1 MSRLTANLSMTNE
14 LAEEYRELKRNLIPI
29 LLQTCGKERLCDAV
43 DKWLLVKSGIKV
55 ISKSWYEGGLP
66 GKEYVVIKDTSVLAS
81 YPSKGA
87 NYEHRLARYRA
98 YTKAFNHVREE
109 GVPLAPIQVDKFT
122 KVLVNGVT
130 LCLIGTFEDKSEN
143 DFIKEISGK
152 VYVKA
157 GTDSV
162 DVINLQTRRTKRYKV
177 QYT

>member
-1 MSRLTANLSMTNE
+1 M
-14 LAEEYRELKRNLIPI
+14 
-29 LLQTCGKERLCDAV
+29 
-43 DKWLLVKSGIKV
+43 
-55 ISKSWYEGGLP
+55 
-66 GKEYVVIKDTSVLAS
+66 VIKDTSVLAS

-98 YTKAFNHVREE
+98 NHVREE
-109 GVPLAPIQVDKFT
+109 GIPLAPIQVDKFT

-130 LCLIGTFEDKSEN
+130 LCLIGTFEGKSEN

>member
-43 DKWLLVKSGIKV
+43 DKWLLVKSG
-55 ISKSWYEGGLP
+55 
-66 GKEYVVIKDTSVLAS
+66 
-81 YPSKGA
+81 
-87 NYEHRLARYRA
+87 
-98 YTKAFNHVREE
+98 
-109 GVPLAPIQVDKFT
+109 T

-130 LCLIGTFEDKSEN
+130 LCLIGTFEGKSEN

>member
-109 GVPLAPIQVDKFT
+109 GIPLAPIQVDK
-122 KVLVNGVT
+122 
-130 LCLIGTFEDKSEN
+130 
-143 DFIKEISGK
+143 FIKEISGK

>member
-14 LAEEYRELKRNLIPI
+14 LADEYRELKRNLIPI
-29 LLQTCGKERLCDAV
+29 LLQTC
-43 DKWLLVKSGIKV
+43 
-55 ISKSWYEGGLP
+55 

-109 GVPLAPIQVDKFT
+109 GIPLAPIQVDKFT

-130 LCLIGTFEDKSEN
+130 LCLIGTFEGKSEN

>member
-1 MSRLTANLSMTNE
+1 MVYRLTMRTFMVF
-14 LAEEYRELKRNLIPI
+14 EY
-29 LLQTCGKERLCDAV
+29 V
-43 DKWLLVKSGIKV
+43 HSSGIKLRPARPLTNS
-55 ISKSWYEGGLP
+55 ILYIYNPIGNEWMHLC
-66 GKEYVVIKDTSVLAS
+66 KEDIHGHLELLTCF
-81 YPSKGA
+81 SKGA
-87 NYEHRLARYRA
+87 NYEYRLARYRA

-109 GVPLAPIQVDKFT
+109 GIPLAPIQVDKFT

-130 LCLIGTFEDKSEN
+130 LCLIGTFEGKSEN

>member
-43 DKWLLVKSGIKV
+43 DKWLLVKSG
-55 ISKSWYEGGLP
+55 
-66 GKEYVVIKDTSVLAS
+66 T
-81 YPSKGA
+81 
-87 NYEHRLARYRA
+87 
-98 YTKAFNHVREE
+98 
-109 GVPLAPIQVDKFT
+109 
-122 KVLVNGVT
+122 
-130 LCLIGTFEDKSEN
+130 
-143 DFIKEISGK
+143 KEISGK

>member
-1 MSRLTANLSMTNE
+1 MTNE

-55 ISKSWYEGGLP
+55 ISKSCLVKSMW
-66 GKEYVVIKDTSVLAS
+66 DTSVLAS

-87 NYEHRLARYRA
+87 NYEYRPARYRA

-109 GVPLAPIQVDKFT
+109 GIPLAPIQVDKFT

-130 LCLIGTFEDKSEN
+130 LCLIGTFEGKSEN

>member
-29 LLQTCGKERLCDAV
+29 LLQICGKERLCDAV

-109 GVPLAPIQVDKFT
+109 GIPLAPIQVDKFT
-122 KVLVNGVT
+122 
-130 LCLIGTFEDKSEN
+130 
-143 DFIKEISGK
+143 KEISGK

>member
-1 MSRLTANLSMTNE
+1 MTNE

-43 DKWLLVKSGIKV
+43 DKWLLV

-98 YTKAFNHVREE
+98 YT
-109 GVPLAPIQVDKFT
+109 T
-122 KVLVNGVT
+122 M
-130 LCLIGTFEDKSEN
+130 
-143 DFIKEISGK
+143 
-152 VYVKA
+152 
-157 GTDSV
+157 
-162 DVINLQTRRTKRYKV
+162 
-177 QYT
+177 

>member
-1 MSRLTANLSMTNE
+1 MGNRL
-14 LAEEYRELKRNLIPI
+14 
-29 LLQTCGKERLCDAV
+29 KERSATC
-43 DKWLLVKSGIKV
+43 
-55 ISKSWYEGGLP
+55 
-66 GKEYVVIKDTSVLAS
+66 AS
-81 YPSKGA
+81 Q
-87 NYEHRLARYRA
+87 
-98 YTKAFNHVREE
+98 V
-109 GVPLAPIQVDKFT
+109 QVDKFT

-130 LCLIGTFEDKSEN
+130 LCLIGTFEGKSEN

>member
-1 MSRLTANLSMTNE
+1 MTNE
-14 LAEEYRELKRNLIPI
+14 LAEEYRELKRSLIPI

-109 GVPLAPIQVDKFT
+109 GIPLAPIQVDKFT

-130 LCLIGTFEDKSEN
+130 LCLIGTFEGKSEN

-162 DVINLQTRRTKRYKV
+162 DVIDLQTRRTKRYKV

>member
-43 DKWLLVKSGIKV
+43 DKWLLVKSGIK
-55 ISKSWYEGGLP
+55 
-66 GKEYVVIKDTSVLAS
+66 
-81 YPSKGA
+81 
-87 NYEHRLARYRA
+87 
-98 YTKAFNHVREE
+98 
-109 GVPLAPIQVDKFT
+109 
-122 KVLVNGVT
+122 
-130 LCLIGTFEDKSEN
+130 
-143 DFIKEISGK
+143 EISGK

-162 DVINLQTRRTKRYKV
+162 DVINLQTRRYKV

>member
-29 LLQTCGKERLCDAV
+29 LLQICG
-43 DKWLLVKSGIKV
+43 
-55 ISKSWYEGGLP
+55 
-66 GKEYVVIKDTSVLAS
+66 
-81 YPSKGA
+81 
-87 NYEHRLARYRA
+87 
-98 YTKAFNHVREE
+98 KAFNHVREE
-109 GVPLAPIQVDKFT
+109 GIPLAPIQVDKFT

-130 LCLIGTFEDKSEN
+130 LCLIGTFEGKSEN

-162 DVINLQTRRTKRYKV
+162 DVINLQTKRYKV

>member
-1 MSRLTANLSMTNE
+1 MLG
-14 LAEEYRELKRNLIPI
+14 I
-29 LLQTCGKERLCDAV
+29 L
-43 DKWLLVKSGIKV
+43 
-55 ISKSWYEGGLP
+55 
-66 GKEYVVIKDTSVLAS
+66 YVQN
-81 YPSKGA
+81 G
-87 NYEHRLARYRA
+87 HRLARYRA

-109 GVPLAPIQVDKFT
+109 GIPLAPIQVDKFT

-130 LCLIGTFEDKSEN
+130 LCLIGTFEGKSEN

>member
-1 MSRLTANLSMTNE
+1 M
-14 LAEEYRELKRNLIPI
+14 
-29 LLQTCGKERLCDAV
+29 
-43 DKWLLVKSGIKV
+43 
-55 ISKSWYEGGLP
+55 
-66 GKEYVVIKDTSVLAS
+66 VIKDTSV
-81 YPSKGA
+81 
-87 NYEHRLARYRA
+87 LARYRA

-109 GVPLAPIQVDKFT
+109 GIPLAPIQVDKFT

-130 LCLIGTFEDKSEN
+130 LCLIGTFEGKSEN

>member
-1 MSRLTANLSMTNE
+1 MVYRLTMRTFMVF
-14 LAEEYRELKRNLIPI
+14 EYIHP
-29 LLQTCGKERLCDAV
+29 
-43 DKWLLVKSGIKV
+43 SGIKLRPARPLTNS
-55 ISKSWYEGGLP
+55 ILYIYNPIGNEWMHLC
-66 GKEYVVIKDTSVLAS
+66 KEDIHGHLELLTYFSN
-81 YPSKGA
+81 GA

-109 GVPLAPIQVDKFT
+109 GIPLAPIQVDKFT

-130 LCLIGTFEDKSEN
+130 LCLIGTFEGKSEN

>member
-1 MSRLTANLSMTNE
+1 MVYRLTMRTFMVF
-14 LAEEYRELKRNLIPI
+14 EYIHP
-29 LLQTCGKERLCDAV
+29 
-43 DKWLLVKSGIKV
+43 SGIKLRPARPLTNS
-55 ISKSWYEGGLP
+55 ILCIYNPIGNEWMHLC
-66 GKEYVVIKDTSVLAS
+66 KEYVVIKDTSVLAS

-109 GVPLAPIQVDKFT
+109 GIPLAPIQVDKFT

-130 LCLIGTFEDKSEN
+130 LCLIGTFEVKSEN

>member
-1 MSRLTANLSMTNE
+1 MTNE

-66 GKEYVVIKDTSVLAS
+66 GKEYVVIKGTSV
-81 YPSKGA
+81 
-87 NYEHRLARYRA
+87 LARYRA

-109 GVPLAPIQVDKFT
+109 GIPLAPIQVDKFT
-122 KVLVNGVT
+122 KVLVNGIT
-130 LCLIGTFEDKSEN
+130 LCLIGTFEAKSEN

-162 DVINLQTRRTKRYKV
+162 DVIDLQTRRTKRYKV

>member
-14 LAEEYRELKRNLIPI
+14 LAEEYRELKRNLTPI

-43 DKWLLVKSGIKV
+43 NKWLLVKAGIK
-55 ISKSWYEGGLP
+55 IITKSYWEDRLP
-66 GKEYVVIKDTSVLAS
+66 GREYVVVKGTSILAS
-81 YPSKGA
+81 YAAKGA
-87 NYEHRLARYRA
+87 HCEHYLARYKA
-98 YTKAFNHVREE
+98 YLKAFNHVREE
-109 GVPLAPIQVDKFT
+109 GIPLAPIQVDKFT

-130 LCLIGTFEDKSEN
+130 LCLIGTFEGKSEN

-162 DVINLQTRRTKRYKV
+162 DVIDLQTRRTKRYKV
-177 QYT
+177 QYV

>member
-66 GKEYVVIKDTSVLAS
+66 GK
-81 YPSKGA
+81 
-87 NYEHRLARYRA
+87 
-98 YTKAFNHVREE
+98 
-109 GVPLAPIQVDKFT
+109 
-122 KVLVNGVT
+122 
-130 LCLIGTFEDKSEN
+130 
-143 DFIKEISGK
+143 
-152 VYVKA
+152 
-157 GTDSV
+157 
-162 DVINLQTRRTKRYKV
+162 RYKV